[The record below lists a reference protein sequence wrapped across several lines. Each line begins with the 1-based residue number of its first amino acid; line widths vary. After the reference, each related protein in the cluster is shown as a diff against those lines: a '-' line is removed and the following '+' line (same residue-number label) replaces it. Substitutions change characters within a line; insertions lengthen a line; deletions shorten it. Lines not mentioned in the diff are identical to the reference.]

1 MPKTNENT
9 ASARANGVIDPIGG
23 ILPKNLI
30 THKEFRA

>member
-9 ASARANGVIDPIGG
+9 GSAGANIDIDLIGG

-30 THKEFRA
+30 SHKKS